1 MMRGLHIL
9 RLLLAACAAT
19 VACSSTASAYVYW
32 TNDGPGTDNNGTTIG
47 RSNLDTSGLT
57 HSFITGLG
65 RPTGLLVD
73 GGHIYWANP
82 ATNSIGR
89 ANLNGTGADKSFV
102 TGAAG
107 PCGVAAG

>member
-1 MMRGLHIL
+1 VSNPAGI
-9 RLLLAACAAT
+9 AF
-19 VACSSTASAYVYW
+19 
-32 TNDGPGTDNNGTTIG
+32 DG
-47 RSNLDTSGLT
+47 S
-57 HSFITGLG
+57 
-65 RPTGLLVD
+65 
-73 GGHIYWANP
+73 HIYWVNHGGYGGG